1 MYPPEHDRHN
11 GLIHEIDSDLTK
23 LIPGLDTRVDAM
35 WILLIRRCGMG
46 RWLERLVRAQ
56 DRWAGPLGDFNHR
69 WLSALFRP
77 LGPVKDW
84 LNGSWL
90 GHPLHPA
97 VTDVPVGSLFVAVV
111 LDLLGQSAAADIALV
126 ATILFMVAAAVTG
139 AADYADTD
147 GSARVRAS
155 LHSALMVV
163 ALLLL
168 LISLGIRASN
178 PTDRTVPVVLSIIG
192 FLIVAAGA
200 YVGGDVV
207 YVFGNMVSRHAF
219 RGAGGKWL
227 RLDTGDVA
235 DLATL
240 PEATPAKAKAG
251 VNDLVLVRIADTVHV
266 LHAVCSHAGGPLT
279 QGKFVDGCIECPWHG
294 SRFRLTD
301 GRVQRAPALYDQ
313 PAYEIR
319 AADAGGYEVRR
330 VAS

>member
-1 MYPPEHDRHN
+1 
-11 GLIHEIDSDLTK
+11 
-23 LIPGLDTRVDAM
+23 
-35 WILLIRRCGMG
+35 MG
-46 RWLERLVRAQ
+46 RWLERLVGAQ

-97 VTDVPVGSLFVAVV
+97 VTDIPVGALFVAVV

-139 AADYADTD
+139 AADYVDTD

-163 ALLLL
+163 ALVLLV
-168 LISLGIRASN
+168 ISLGIRASA
-178 PTDRTVPVVLSIIG
+178 PTDRTVPVVLSIVA

-207 YVFGNMVSRHAF
+207 YVFANMVSRHAF

-227 RLDTGDVA
+227 RLDTGDVV

-294 SRFRLTD
+294 SRFRLAD
-301 GRVQRAPALYDQ
+301 GHVQRAPALYDQ

-319 AADAGGYEVRR
+319 AADSGGYEVRR